1 METVRVE
8 LRKLQQ
14 LNDRINQTIDALT
27 QLRQSVHGFQPA
39 SFAGGLQ
46 HTGAYA
52 NPYAQSAV
60 GNPYAGIASGIGSP
74 FAPAIGSPFAGVSAA
89 GTPWFGQAAG
99 IAASQAG
106 LSHSSFGAEMSPWTR
121 HVDPASAFRIAQ
133 SFPYAFAQMAPVVAL

>member
-27 QLRQSVHGFQPA
+27 QLRQSVHGFQPTA
-39 SFAGGLQ
+39 FGGGLQ

-52 NPYAQSAV
+52 NPYAQSAI
-60 GNPYAGIASGIGSP
+60 GNPYASIASGMSSP
-74 FAPAIGSPFAGVSAA
+74 FASAIGAPFAGVSSTGNPWYGPAA
-89 GTPWFGQAAG
+89 S

-106 LSHSSFGAEMSPWTR
+106 LSHTSFGAEMSPWSR
-121 HVDPASAFRIAQ
+121 YVDPASAFRIAQ